1 MCAAVVTYLVIMME
15 FMYAD
20 NSTTESKLKDMK
32 SMGRN

>member
-20 NSTTESKLKDMK
+20 KSTADAKLKDWK
-32 SMGRN
+32 NMGND